1 MSFLPVYNRAGLSR
15 TVTLVVAL
23 SLTAVSTG
31 AFARAP
37 DAVDLHGDL
46 DRGNGAAIGSQIPVS
61 LEPRMAGLACY
72 DSAAGSISAN
82 VRFEA
87 AMAKVHAQAQPGPAA
102 ARLTERIRKV
112 E

>member
-72 DSAAGSISAN
+72 DSAAGSISA
-82 VRFEA
+82 A
-87 AMAKVHAQAQPGPAA
+87 AGSKPQW
-102 ARLTERIRKV
+102 RKSTHKHSAIPRRRGRSN
-112 E
+112 ELA